1 MKKMREA
8 TTTTATRIAPLCVY
22 YFLIFQTSLLF
33 LLSGTVAAS
42 AAEATGAIEKME
54 SGESSSFP
62 SHPLLDP
69 DVQADEPWSNNNNPN
84 QQQPVVNGDGVAT
97 PSLMDLSTGLM
108 GLDSTGLLAGNGDE
122 QQPGG
127 SSSGGGSE
135 SGPLFDPTT
144 ERNVTV
150 LVGRTANLHCRV
162 RYLGN
167 RTVSWIRHRDVHI
180 LTVGRY
186 TYASDQRFTIVKS
199 RPTEDWTLQIKFTQ
213 ARDAGLYEC
222 QVSTQPHR
230 SQFIRLNVV
239 DDSPV
244 GDQGHAA
251 STGSKSSKL
260 GKKNLAQYP
269 PKAVILGGPE
279 FHVDVGSHVNL
290 TCIVQ
295 FSPEPPE
302 YVFWH
307 HHDQELRHDSSRGG
321 VAIVTDKTNP
331 VTSTS
336 LLLRQVRLSD
346 SGKYSCTPSNA
357 DPASVTLHVLQGER
371 PAAMQSNG
379 ASPCSIH
386 WILLLFLP
394 LLCCR
399 FDHRLVA
406 WIT

>member
-1 MKKMREA
+1 MTFETVTIELGGIESRSVGGETVRWISECDVAFKGA
-8 TTTTATRIAPLCVY
+8 AAA
-22 YFLIFQTSLLF
+22 
-33 LLSGTVAAS
+33 TVASTA
-42 AAEATGAIEKME
+42 AIEQKTE
-54 SGESSSFP
+54 ANKSFP
-62 SHPLLDP
+62 FLDAAGLLLA
-69 DVQADEPWSNNNNPN
+69 QADEPYH
-84 QQQPVVNGDGVAT
+84 QQQHPQQEQLNDVAT
-97 PSLMDLSTGLM
+97 PSQMDLSTGLM
-108 GLDSTGLLAGNGDE
+108 GLDSANTDEHQSGPAGS
-122 QQPGG
+122 P
-127 SSSGGGSE
+127 GSE

-251 STGSKSSKL
+251 TASKSSKL
-260 GKKNLAQYP
+260 GKKNHAQYP

-371 PAAMQSNG
+371 PAAMQSNTG
-379 ASPCSIH
+379 VSSHSIRS
-386 WILLLFLP
+386 ILLFLP
-394 LLCCR
+394 LGFVWLDC
-399 FDHRLVA
+399 RLVA